1 VVKFEANEKFPITPK
16 ELVGRIF
23 HVINKVKEQISEEK
37 KIPSRILN
45 RMISLIIMGL
55 YNSKS
60 TKDELILIDIFRR
73 LKKEEREELFLL
85 ATNISEIVELKND
98 KIL

>member
-1 VVKFEANEKFPITPK
+1 
-16 ELVGRIF
+16 
-23 HVINKVKEQISEEK
+23 
-37 KIPSRILN
+37 
-45 RMISLIIMGL
+45 MISLIIMGL